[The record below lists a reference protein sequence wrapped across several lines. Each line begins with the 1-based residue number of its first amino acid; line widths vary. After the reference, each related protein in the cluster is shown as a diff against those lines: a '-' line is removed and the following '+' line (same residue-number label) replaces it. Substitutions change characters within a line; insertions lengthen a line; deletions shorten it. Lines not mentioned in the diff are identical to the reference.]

1 MNFHGTF
8 FDDISKC
15 LNFHC
20 IEKSRMEIPQ
30 TGKVVCVCNRPTLQ
44 VACFQI
50 LPVMLFT
57 ALNVFEGHEI
67 LLN

>member
-30 TGKVVCVCNRPTLQ
+30 TGKVACVCNRPTLG
-44 VACFQI
+44 CLFQI
-50 LPVMLFT
+50 LPVLLFT
-57 ALNVFEGHEI
+57 ALNVFEGHKI